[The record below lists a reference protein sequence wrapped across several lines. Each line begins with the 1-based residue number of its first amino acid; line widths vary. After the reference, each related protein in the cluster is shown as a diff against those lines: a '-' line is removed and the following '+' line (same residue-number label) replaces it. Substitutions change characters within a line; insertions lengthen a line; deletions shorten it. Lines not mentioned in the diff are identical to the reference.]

1 MTGGFPWP
9 DETPWPRLD
18 TGTAHSSRVWNYLL
32 GGKDNFAADRAAGEA
47 IVRAF
52 PDVVR
57 IARLQRRFLAG
68 AVHYLAGRA
77 GIRQFLDIGTGLPVD
92 ENTHGFAQRIAPQS
106 RTVYV
111 DNDAVVLVHAR
122 ALLRSAPG
130 GAIDYVEADV
140 RDTGE
145 ILSQAARTLDLGQP
159 VGVLM
164 LGILGQLPDA
174 ADPAAIVARLMD
186 PLPRGSH
193 LAIADGTNTNL
204 ALTEAVAAYNQNAA
218 NPYHLRSQQQIA
230 GFFGELRLLP
240 PGVVSTSRWRPGR
253 QDIGAAQRP
262 ADAVCGLGRK
272 A

>member
-1 MTGGFPWP
+1 VTSSFPWP
-9 DETPWPRLD
+9 DETPWPKLD

-32 GGKDNFAADRAAGEA
+32 GGKDNFAADRAAGDT
-47 IVRAF
+47 IVREF

-57 IARLQRRFLAG
+57 IARLQRHFLAG
-68 AVHYLAGRA
+68 SVRYLASRA

-140 RDTGE
+140 RDTEE
-145 ILSQAARTLDLGQP
+145 ILSQAGRTLDLGQP
-159 VGVLM
+159 VAVIM
-164 LGILGQLPDA
+164 LGILGQIPDT
-174 ADPAAIVARLMD
+174 ADPGAIVARLMD

-193 LAIADGTNTNL
+193 LALADGTNTNL
-204 ALTEAVAAYNQNAA
+204 ALTEAVATYNQNAA
-218 NPYHLRSQQQIA
+218 NPYHLRSPQQIA
-230 GFFGELRLLP
+230 DFFGELRLLP
-240 PGVVSTSRWRPGR
+240 PGVVSTSRWWPRR
-253 QDIGAAQRP
+253 QGIGSGQRP
-262 ADAVCGLGRK
+262 ADAVCGIGRK

>member
-1 MTGGFPWP
+1 MTSSVPWP
-9 DETPWPRLD
+9 DETPWPKLD

-32 GGKDNFAADRAAGEA
+32 GGKDNFAADRAAGDT

-57 IARLQRRFLAG
+57 IARLQRHFLAG
-68 AVHYLAGRA
+68 AVRYLASRA

-92 ENTHGFAQRIAPQS
+92 ENTHGFAQQIAPQS

-111 DNDAVVLVHAR
+111 DNDAIVLVHAR

-140 RDTGE
+140 RDTKE
-145 ILSQAARTLDLGQP
+145 ILSQAGRTLDLGQP
-159 VGVLM
+159 VAVIM
-164 LGILGQLPDA
+164 LGILGQIPDT
-174 ADPAAIVARLMD
+174 ADPGAIVARLLD

-193 LAIADGTNTNL
+193 LALADGTNTNL
-204 ALTEAVAAYNQNAA
+204 GLTEAVATYNQNAA
-218 NPYHLRSQQQIA
+218 NPYHLRSPQQIA

-240 PGVVSTSRWRPGR
+240 PGVVSTSRWRPWR
-253 QDIGAAQRP
+253 QDIGGGQRP
-262 ADAVCGLGRK
+262 ADAVCGIGRK